1 MGGME
6 GEKERAMAEREVEAG
21 RRRGADR
28 GTEEDRENR

>member
-6 GEKERAMAEREVEAG
+6 GEKERAMAMAEREVEAG

-28 GTEEDRENR
+28 ENR

>member
-28 GTEEDRENR
+28 ENR